1 MTRSLFIGG
10 RFLLAGVSILS
21 LAACGGGSSGGGA
34 VSPACDQFDC
44 QALVNNLA
52 ENIMLPAVQSFA
64 VEVASLES
72 AIGGY
77 CAALGTGAETTTRD
91 AARTAWSDAMA
102 VWQQVEVMQVGPLI
116 DNTGALKE
124 ELYFWTTQYS
134 PDQRACQYDQEV
146 VTAENTADYD
156 FDVRSVRRRGMA
168 ALEHLLFN
176 DNLDHTCPDIVTLM
190 SDWNSRTPESRRE
203 ARCGFAKIVVGRV
216 HAKADELE
224 TKWTDVNGYLH
235 QVKNPG
241 TGGRFSSVQRVVNE
255 FSDALFYL
263 EKETN
268 DIKLAEPPGIK
279 ANVCGDV
286 GTACPKAVESWFAAE
301 TKSHITEN
309 MLAFQKLFLGEAP
322 GDANAPGFSDFIVA
336 LGETTVAETMEA
348 DIEASL
354 AAVDAISVSVQAAVA
369 DPVNID
375 TVTNA
380 YNVAKN
386 LTRQLKNQFVAIL
399 GLSIPDTAAG
409 DND

>member
-1 MTRSLFIGG
+1 MTRSLFSGG
-10 RFLLAGVSILS
+10 RILLAGVSILS
-21 LAACGGGSSGGGA
+21 LVACGGGSGGGTT
-34 VSPACDQFDC
+34 SSTCDDFDC
-44 QALVNNLA
+44 QAMVNNLA
-52 ENIMLPAVQSFA
+52 ENIMLPTVQSFA
-64 VEVASLES
+64 VEAASLES

-77 CAALGTGAETTTRD
+77 CAALGTGNEATMRD
-91 AARTAWSDAMA
+91 ATRTAWSDAMA

-116 DNTGALKE
+116 DNTGTLKDE
-124 ELYFWTTQYS
+124 IYFWSTDKPET
-134 PDQRACQYDQEV
+134 RACGYDQEV
-146 VTAENTADYD
+146 VRAETEGYVIG
-156 FDVRSVRRRGMA
+156 FRPVSRRGLA
-168 ALEHLLFN
+168 SLEYLLFS
-176 DNLDHTCPDIVTLM
+176 DNLDHSCSGAVDQLT
-190 SDWNSRTPESRRE
+190 DWNARPDSERKL
-203 ARCGFAKIVVGRV
+203 ARCNFTELAAARISD
-216 HAKADELE
+216 KADELE
-224 TKWTDVNGYLH
+224 TKWTEADGYLH

-279 ANVCGDV
+279 ANNCSFDA
-286 GTACPKAVESWFAAE
+286 GTPCPEAVESWFAAQ

-309 MLAFQKLFLGEAP
+309 LLAFQKLFLGEAP
-322 GDANAPGFSDFIVA
+322 GDTDAPGFRDFIAA
-336 LGETTVAETMEA
+336 LGETTVADTMEA

-354 AAVDAISVSVQAAVA
+354 TAVAAIPGAVQEAVA
-369 DPVNID
+369 DPVDVD

-399 GLSIPDTAAG
+399 GLTIPDTAAG